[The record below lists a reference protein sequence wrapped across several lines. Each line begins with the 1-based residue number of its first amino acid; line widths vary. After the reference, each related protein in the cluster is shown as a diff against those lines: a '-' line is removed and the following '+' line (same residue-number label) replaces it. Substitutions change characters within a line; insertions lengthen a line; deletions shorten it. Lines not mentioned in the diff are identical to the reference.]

1 MTVQHINN
9 INCSSYVLLRKL
21 RLLVTTYLLL
31 LVGVGVRIMSVAQFP
46 FSRSILLLVSSVSN
60 FLKGTGT
67 LFLAACSAFR
77 FWVQY
82 EVDLDF
88 LILKDTF
95 VLYFRIAF
103 PLICLQSVC
112 VCLCVAVLVT
122 LQWNLWMCV
131 SAWGELQGCRA
142 VCAEEIRVGGCW
154 YTATI
159 NHGLVA
165 AWPPK
170 PPKLWW
176 GKSKFFR
183 GRCNDS
189 RGKHSCSCRKQ
200 HSVEL
205 FLWFRGFSYLQIS
218 QSETWKDRR
227 RKKHSLATLLD
238 ATAVQLPNQPIA

>member
-9 INCSSYVLLRKL
+9 TNGSSYVLLRKL
-21 RLLVTTYLLL
+21 RSLVTTYLLL
-31 LVGVGVRIMSVAQFP
+31 LVGGGVRRMRIAQFP
-46 FSRSILLLVSSVSN
+46 FSRSILLLVSLVSN

-67 LFLAACSAFR
+67 LFFAACSAFR

-82 EVDLDF
+82 EGDLNF

-122 LQWNLWMCV
+122 LQWNLWLCGFSV
-131 SAWGELQGCRA
+131 WGELQGCRA
-142 VCAEEIRVGGCW
+142 VCAEEIRDGGCW
-154 YTATI
+154 YTSTI

-170 PPKLWW
+170 PPKLWC
-176 GKSKFFR
+176 GKSTEVLQ
-183 GRCNDS
+183 
-189 RGKHSCSCRKQ
+189 RKMQ
-200 HSVEL
+200 RL
-205 FLWFRGFSYLQIS
+205 
-218 QSETWKDRR
+218 K
-227 RKKHSLATLLD
+227 RKTLLY
-238 ATAVQLPNQPIA
+238 L